1 MVLLYSL
8 IAAELVLVLHVV
20 MYTAGR
26 SSPPSIF
33 IRNEFLLGI
42 VATVAVSLLIGCLY
56 GFGMT
61 AYQWW
66 HHGVQISHLWI
77 IVFSVGITFWILN
90 RLSPRKRLAS
100 IAALGDAAAA
110 ALPSASE
117 LSTSVSPIPTAKN
130 TP

>member
-20 MYTAGR
+20 MYTDGR

-33 IRNEFLLGI
+33 IRNDFLLGI
-42 VATVAVSLLIGCLY
+42 VATVAVSLLIGSFC
-56 GFGMT
+56 GFAIT

-66 HHGVQISHLWI
+66 QHGVQISHLWI
-77 IVFSVGITFWILN
+77 IVLSVGITFWILK
-90 RLSPRKRLAS
+90 RLSPRMRLAS
-100 IAALGDAAAA
+100 IVALGDAAAA

-117 LSTSVSPIPTAKN
+117 LLTSASPIPTAKSS
-130 TP
+130 P